1 MIGRFHERAVRD
13 AQVLREFAWQVP
25 AEAFRNVARRRSGRV
40 LHLVSKIQIALD
52 DRFAKELVYTELQFI
67 RELPDIE
74 ITE

>member
-25 AEAFRNVARRRSGRV
+25 AEAFRNVTRRRPGGV
-40 LHLVSKIQIALD
+40 LHLVSKIEISMDNRLV
-52 DRFAKELVYTELQFI
+52 KELVHTELEFI
-67 RELPDIE
+67 RELPYIE

>member
-1 MIGRFHERAVRD
+1 MIGRFRERAVRD

-25 AEAFRNVARRRSGRV
+25 AEAFCNVARRGRGRV
-40 LHLVSKIQIALD
+40 VHLLSKIQVALD
-52 DRFAKELVYTELQFI
+52 NRLAKELVYTQLQFI

>member
-25 AEAFRNVARRRSGRV
+25 AEASAMLRGADLAESCTWSRKSRS
-40 LHLVSKIQIALD
+40 ALD